1 MAEYEVNRIHGGT
14 LRGNTYQ
21 FFTGIADQEVN
32 GGDEMQVEPIGAVV
46 PRQVEIRRTAERLET
61 TFLTEMLKGAGIGAL
76 GGAFGGGSGEEQFSS
91 LLREQ
96 YAEKMV
102 QAGGLGLSE
111 QIMRTMMEKADV
123 AGIQEAD

>member
-1 MAEYEVNRIHGGT
+1 
-14 LRGNTYQ
+14 
-21 FFTGIADQEVN
+21 
-32 GGDEMQVEPIGAVV
+32 MQIDAIGAAV

-61 TFLTEMLKGAGIGAL
+61 AFLTEMLKGAGIGAL
-76 GGAFGGGSGEEQFSS
+76 GGAFGGGAGEEQFSS

-96 YAEKMV
+96 YAEEIV

-123 AGIQEAD
+123 ASIQKTD